1 MSDTASLA
9 IGILSIL
16 LGVAT
21 LIQGNPLGAAIVVVG
36 IVAMAKA
43 KD

>member
-1 MSDTASLA
+1 MADTTSLA
-9 IGILSIL
+9 LGILSIL
-16 LGVAT
+16 LGAAT

-36 IVAMAKA
+36 IVAMAKS